1 MQPSGD
7 VHHVRGFNGNVA
19 LQGEAGKKV
28 LIPDVLYVPGVQA
41 NLVLVGQLKES
52 GVKLQVD
59 GDKLQLVLVAG
70 DVLGRAHYTG
80 RVLCT
85 DLHPCLTK
93 STSVLI
99 DVVALRTIASA
110 TKSTPDMWHA
120 RLAHVSVDT
129 IKSSEKQEVAT
140 DLVIKPSAG
149 TDLLCVSCVGG
160 KLARHTFP
168 HKGSDAEEPLAVV
181 HIDLCGPFRVAAKD
195 GSVYLILLKNQKAH
209 FMWVKLVAKKSDV
222 LQLFEKWLSEAV
234 WVRNS
239 LEQSTLQPGMT
250 LHQLLTGKKPDLTL
264 ACVWGCMVQF
274 VVPEQQ
280 RGGKLAPKA
289 RWGLHFEVSLESKG
303 WEVLDLADNKL
314 VTTVEAIFYETMLL
328 EVWKVKYGPASGRA
342 PVIPPTLASSGSV
355 LTSPAPTALL
365 PAVPSTSPLVA
376 DLPKLTSLSAI
387 GTKGRIVAAPDH
399 GIAGGRRDEVHL
411 GAQVIDDR
419 GADTRGA
426 NGRGAVNRGA
436 VVEVAR
442 GADGGR
448 EVGRGADIGTNARQV
463 VKGFTQVYNVDY
475 DKTYAPVRSYI
486 TLSIFLNIVIVLE
499 LHLMQ
504 LDMKNDFLQSK
515 LDQVL
520 YMYQPN
526 YYDDGTSRVCKLL
539 KRLYGL
545 KQSPLLWYSALDDVL
560 TGAGWRKSQVDEPLY
575 FKQAYVDKMLLRFMK
590 TSVSIDAY
598 VELTVDDEE
607 FQSRKKEEYWQKS
620 EYMAVTE
627 AGKKAR
633 RLRFLLAEFQLL
645 DAWMPIIMRVDN
657 QSAITVAEGLG
668 LRVNLK
674 HMERRYIW
682 LHLMVKR
689 GKFTLKYIP
698 TIEQPADFLT
708 KAQHF
713 LAFNRCS
720 VALGQVVGGPR
731 VWVTKHEL
739 GKGVLT
745 EVGPA
750 LAWANWNSWSEQV
763 DPSGSI
769 LCMGPPN
776 TSATATLSIA
786 RLGRAQPT
794 YLARGHFSSRR
805 APRGARRFSDRRATL
820 GAARRPTLPIV
831 RPVARGGALPVARP
845 GAHGGFVARG
855 ARARPP
861 SSPDA
866 APTGARAAP
875 IPVACRGDP
884 GGGRDRR
891 GPRVGLSCLRRGPA
905 LHLSCPGP
913 VAALPPLTS
922 LPAIYGPALC

>member
-1 MQPSGD
+1 MTPTLAAAEGEEDTLEAREADVRRRHMDGEYGGASLEVLLQGTRAQWAREHPPPSAEAGGASAFPRLVCNEGTVDNKVMAVTKPARVGSLWRIEKIAVSGLLEGRRDLVTWRESIEPQLEIVGLKFFADDDVVTPHEANVELQAEFRVAHLLTFMAISHCCSPMVEVALNACQAFVDMQPSGD

-448 EVGRGADIGTNARQV
+448 EVGRGADIGT
-463 VKGFTQVYNVDY
+463 VYNVDY

-575 FKQAYVDKMLLRFMK
+575 FKVA
-590 TSVSIDAY
+590 
-598 VELTVDDEE
+598 DD
-607 FQSRKKEEYWQKS
+607 
-620 EYMAVTE
+620 
-627 AGKKAR
+627 
-633 RLRFLLAEFQLL
+633 
-645 DAWMPIIMRVDN
+645 D
-657 QSAITVAEGLG
+657 
-668 LRVNLK
+668 
-674 HMERRYIW
+674 
-682 LHLMVKR
+682 
-689 GKFTLKYIP
+689 
-698 TIEQPADFLT
+698 
-708 KAQHF
+708 
-713 LAFNRCS
+713 
-720 VALGQVVGGPR
+720 
-731 VWVTKHEL
+731 
-739 GKGVLT
+739 
-745 EVGPA
+745 
-750 LAWANWNSWSEQV
+750 
-763 DPSGSI
+763 
-769 LCMGPPN
+769 
-776 TSATATLSIA
+776 
-786 RLGRAQPT
+786 
-794 YLARGHFSSRR
+794 
-805 APRGARRFSDRRATL
+805 
-820 GAARRPTLPIV
+820 
-831 RPVARGGALPVARP
+831 
-845 GAHGGFVARG
+845 
-855 ARARPP
+855 
-861 SSPDA
+861 
-866 APTGARAAP
+866 
-875 IPVACRGDP
+875 VAC
-884 GGGRDRR
+884 
-891 GPRVGLSCLRRGPA
+891 
-905 LHLSCPGP
+905 
-913 VAALPPLTS
+913 
-922 LPAIYGPALC
+922 